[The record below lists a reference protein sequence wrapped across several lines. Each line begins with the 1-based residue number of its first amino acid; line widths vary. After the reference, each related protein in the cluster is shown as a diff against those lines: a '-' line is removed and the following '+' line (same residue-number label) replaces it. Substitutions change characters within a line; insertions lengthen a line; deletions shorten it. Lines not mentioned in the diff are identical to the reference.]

1 MAKKWPS
8 SPVRRVTALRVT
20 VVQNQTTR
28 AGRRESDA
36 RKGLR
41 ETAIPTVRKAKGTR
55 PKTKASVRREN
66 VRREN
71 VHAAKGA
78 KMTAAA
84 ITETNREIQMSRS
97 SKFFTVAILGV
108 LIASCDKERVFDEY
122 KSVGSAWHKDSIAS
136 FDLPEMDTTKT
147 YNLFVNVRSN
157 DAYPY
162 SNLFL
167 IVQMDHPGRLSKVD
181 TLEYVMAD
189 EEGNLLGN
197 GFSDIKESKL
207 FYKERVRFKK
217 GNYKVHIKHAVRETG
232 KVQGV
237 PELKGISEVGFR
249 IEYAQ

>member
-1 MAKKWPS
+1 
-8 SPVRRVTALRVT
+8 
-20 VVQNQTTR
+20 
-28 AGRRESDA
+28 
-36 RKGLR
+36 
-41 ETAIPTVRKAKGTR
+41 
-55 PKTKASVRREN
+55 
-66 VRREN
+66 
-71 VHAAKGA
+71 
-78 KMTAAA
+78 
-84 ITETNREIQMSRS
+84 MSRS
-97 SKFFTVAILGV
+97 NNIFLAAV
-108 LIASCDKERVFDEY
+108 LAVLLASCDKERVFDEY
-122 KSVGSAWHKDSIAS
+122 KSVGSAWHKDTIAT
-136 FDLPEMDTTKT
+136 FDLPQVDTTKA

-189 EEGNLLGN
+189 EEGRLLGD

-207 FYKERVRFKK
+207 FYKEKVRFKK
-217 GNYKVHIKHAVRETG
+217 GQYKVHIKHAVRETG

>member
-1 MAKKWPS
+1 
-8 SPVRRVTALRVT
+8 
-20 VVQNQTTR
+20 
-28 AGRRESDA
+28 
-36 RKGLR
+36 
-41 ETAIPTVRKAKGTR
+41 
-55 PKTKASVRREN
+55 
-66 VRREN
+66 
-71 VHAAKGA
+71 
-78 KMTAAA
+78 
-84 ITETNREIQMSRS
+84 MSRS
-97 SKFFTVAILGV
+97 NNLFIAAVLAIL
-108 LIASCDKERVFDEY
+108 LASCDKERVFDEY
-122 KSVGSAWHKDSIAS
+122 KSVGSAWHKDTIAS
-136 FDLPEMDTTKT
+136 FDLPQVDTTKA

-189 EEGNLLGN
+189 EEGRLLGE

-207 FYKERVRFKK
+207 FYKEKVRFKK
-217 GNYKVHIKHAVRETG
+217 GQYKVHIKHAVRETG

>member
-1 MAKKWPS
+1 
-8 SPVRRVTALRVT
+8 
-20 VVQNQTTR
+20 
-28 AGRRESDA
+28 
-36 RKGLR
+36 
-41 ETAIPTVRKAKGTR
+41 
-55 PKTKASVRREN
+55 
-66 VRREN
+66 
-71 VHAAKGA
+71 
-78 KMTAAA
+78 MTAAA